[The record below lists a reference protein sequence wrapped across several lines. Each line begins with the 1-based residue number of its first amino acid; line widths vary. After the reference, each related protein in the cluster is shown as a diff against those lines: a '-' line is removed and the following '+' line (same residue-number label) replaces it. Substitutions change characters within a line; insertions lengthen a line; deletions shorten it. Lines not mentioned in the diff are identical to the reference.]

1 VEEIAMKK
9 PKTVAELLAVADVC
23 IEASEARAQLLESRG
38 KGPSRKKDNRE
49 VNTADQG
56 DRKDRGYRGKQS
68 SEQKEKRPF
77 RRPDDAEKWC
87 KIHRTAGHDLKE
99 CKTFLDCRK
108 MSPPAAP
115 APQDPRRSEHR
126 REDPDDD
133 EHMADINVIFGG
145 SMSITSKTQGK
156 KLQREINLAQRI
168 KLGRKMRW
176 SNVGISFGP
185 EDHPYTELS
194 DRNLPFVVK
203 ILIGQH
209 KVAKT
214 LIDSRAS
221 LNLMTVWGTDCKSL
235 PCDEPGTGFFLRI
248 LIVTEQTAMIT
259 GIN

>member
-49 VNTADQG
+49 VNTVDRG
-56 DRKDRGYRGKQS
+56 DHKDRGYRGKQS

-77 RRPDDAEKWC
+77 QCPDDAEKWC
-87 KIHRTAGHDLKE
+87 KIHRTARHDLKE

-115 APQDPRRSEHR
+115 APQDPRQSEHR

-156 KLQREINLAQRI
+156 KPQREISLAQ
-168 KLGRKMRW
+168 
-176 SNVGISFGP
+176 
-185 EDHPYTELS
+185 
-194 DRNLPFVVK
+194 
-203 ILIGQH
+203 
-209 KVAKT
+209 
-214 LIDSRAS
+214 
-221 LNLMTVWGTDCKSL
+221 
-235 PCDEPGTGFFLRI
+235 
-248 LIVTEQTAMIT
+248 
-259 GIN
+259 